1 MTGSQIDPSSGEIL
15 IVDDTPDNLRFLS
28 LMLTQKGY
36 EVRKALNGQMA
47 LASAQAELPDL
58 ILLDI
63 RMPEMD
69 GYEVCRTLKTD
80 PKTSEVPVIFISALD
95 DVLDKVKAF
104 GVGGVDYITKPF
116 QSAEVLARVEHQLNL
131 RQLQKQLVTQNE
143 ELARSNRELGQF
155 AYVVSHDL
163 QQPLQSITGFARFL
177 QVKYEH
183 DLDDKAIQ
191 YINQI
196 IDAGSRMQT
205 LIQDLLAYSQAD
217 QEQEFQPI
225 DCNQVL
231 EQVLANLQA
240 AIAEKAVA
248 ITSDSLPIV
257 IASEVQLVQLFQN
270 LLSNAIK
277 FVRPDAAPQV
287 HISVTPLDQQ
297 WQFAIQ
303 DNGVG
308 IAAEHLNQIFEAF
321 QRLHS
326 IKQYPGNGIGLATC
340 KRIVELQ
347 GGRIWVESKVNQGT
361 TFYFT
366 LPKMP
371 AARSIDRN

>member
-1 MTGSQIDPSSGEIL
+1 MTGSQTDPSSGEIL

-28 LMLTQKGY
+28 LMLTQRGY
-36 EVRKALNGQMA
+36 EVRKALNGPMA

-63 RMPEMD
+63 RMLEMD
-69 GYEVCRTLKTD
+69 GYEVCRTLKAD
-80 PKTSEVPVIFISALD
+80 PQTSEVPVIFISALD

-131 RQLQKQLVTQNE
+131 RQLQKRLVAQNE
-143 ELARSNRELGQF
+143 ELARSNRELEQF
-155 AYVVSHDL
+155 AYMVSHDL

-177 QVKYEH
+177 HVKYEN
-183 DLDDKAIQ
+183 DLDAKAIQ

-196 IDAGSRMQT
+196 IDAGSRMQN
-205 LIQDLLAYSQAD
+205 LIQDLLAYSQSGKV
-217 QEQEFQPI
+217 QEFQAI

-231 EQVLANLQA
+231 EQVLDNLQA
-240 AIAEKAVA
+240 AIAEKLVS
-248 ITSDSLPIV
+248 ITADSLPV
-257 IASEVQLVQLFQN
+257 VMASEIQLVQLFQN
-270 LLSNAIK
+270 LLSNASK
-277 FVRPDAAPQV
+277 FVRADVTPQV
-287 HISVTPLDQQ
+287 RISVTPVDNQ

-303 DNGVG
+303 DNGIG
-308 IAAEHLNQIFEAF
+308 IAAEHLHQIFEVF

-326 IKQYPGNGIGLATC
+326 IKEYPGNGIGLATC
-340 KRIVELQ
+340 KRIVELH
-347 GGRIWVESKVNQGT
+347 GGRIWVESKLHEGT

-366 LPKMP
+366 LAKIPQANP
-371 AARSIDRN
+371 ISGN